1 LETPLL
7 LELNVENFAVVEKL
21 SLRLEPGFNVLT
33 GETGAGKSIL
43 IDAVAGL
50 LGARL
55 GPETVRA
62 GADAARI
69 EAVFQLE
76 AEPAELDRQLSELG
90 VDPEDG
96 LIIVSRDVPVN
107 GRGVARVNGRA
118 VPTSALAQLAPHL
131 VDIHGQT
138 DNLSLL
144 RSSAQLLL
152 LDAFGGLDAERD
164 AVAERVGELRRV
176 RREREGLQRDER
188 ELARTLDLL
197 RFQVEEIESA
207 RLQPNEDE
215 ELAAERQVLANA
227 GRLIELAEGAY
238 AALYE
243 PADEAQAAV
252 ELLGQAADALAELAR
267 LDASRSGLAGQIR
280 DLAVQAT
287 ELAREVRSYRDRID
301 VDPERLMQV
310 EERLELLRTLKRKY
324 GQTIDEIVAFQAR
337 ASEQIAELE
346 NSESRVAELAAREAD
361 LRQELSGMV
370 GALSRRRAEAADR
383 LAARVEQELAY
394 LNMASA
400 RFAIALDRAE
410 AADGLAG
417 EDGRAYAFDA
427 TGLDRVEFQVAP
439 NPGEPLRPLARIASG
454 GETARLMLA
463 LKAALAEVDDVPV
476 LIFDEVD
483 AGVGGRSGHVIG
495 EKLAELSRSHQVLC
509 VTHLPQ
515 VASYADAHFRLV
527 KTVQDDRTRTTVS
540 RLDDAGRVEELAVM
554 LGGTRHGVEQ
564 ARALIEQAR
573 QRRGARS
580 DTRPAAAAS

>member
-1 LETPLL
+1 LL

-21 SLRLEPGFNVLT
+21 SLRLEPGLNVLT

-55 GPETVRA
+55 GPESVRS

-76 AEPAELDRQLSELG
+76 ADRAELERELAELG
-90 VDPEDG
+90 LDREEDA
-96 LIIVSRDVPVN
+96 LIVARDVPAS

-144 RSSAQLLL
+144 RASAQLLL
-152 LDAFGGLDAERD
+152 LDAFGGLDAERE

-197 RFQVEEIESA
+197 RFQADEIESA
-207 RLQPNEDE
+207 KLQPGEDD

-227 GRLIELAEGAY
+227 GRLIELAEGGY
-238 AALYE
+238 VALYE
-243 PADEAQAAV
+243 RGDETPAAV
-252 ELLGQAADALAELAR
+252 ELLGQAADALEELAR
-267 LDASRSGLAGQIR
+267 LDPSQAALAEQVR
-280 DLAVQAT
+280 DLSVQAT
-287 ELAREVRSYRDRID
+287 ELARELRAYRDRVD
-301 VDPERLMQV
+301 VDPERLGQV
-310 EERLELLRTLKRKY
+310 EERLELLRSLKRKY
-324 GQTIDEIVAFQAR
+324 GATIEEIVAFQAR
-337 ASEQIAELE
+337 ASEQIVELE
-346 NSESRVAELAAREAD
+346 NSESRVAELSARENE
-361 LRQELSGMV
+361 LRQELSGLV
-370 GALSRRRAEAADR
+370 AALSRRRAEAADR
-383 LAARVEQELAY
+383 LAARVERELAY

-400 RFAIALDRAE
+400 RFAIALDRVE
-410 AADGLAG
+410 AADGLVV
-417 EDGRAYAFDA
+417 DGGAPLAFDA
-427 TGLDRVEFQVAP
+427 TGVDRVEFQVAP
-439 NPGEPLRPLARIASG
+439 NPGEPLRPLAKIASG

-495 EKLAELSRSHQVLC
+495 QKLAELSRSHQVLC

-515 VASYADAHFRLV
+515 VASYSDAHFRIV
-527 KTVQDDRTRTTVS
+527 KTVQDERTRTAVS
-540 RLDDAGRVEELAVM
+540 RLDEAGRVEELAAM

-573 QRRGARS
+573 QQRGERPDA
-580 DTRPAAAAS
+580 RPAAAAS

>member
-1 LETPLL
+1 LL

-21 SLRLEPGFNVLT
+21 SLRLGPGLNVLT

-50 LGARL
+50 LGGRL
-55 GPETVRA
+55 GPDVVRQD
-62 GADAARI
+62 ADAARI
-69 EAVFQLE
+69 EGVFQLE
-76 AEPAELDRQLSELG
+76 AERPGLELELAELG
-90 VDPEDG
+90 VEPEDG
-96 LIIVSRDVPVN
+96 VIILSRDVPAS

-118 VPTSALAQLAPHL
+118 VPTSALTQLAPHL

-144 RSSAQLLL
+144 RASAQLLL
-152 LDAFGGLDAERD
+152 VDAFGGLDAER
-164 AVAERVGELRRV
+164 AALGEGVAELRRV
-176 RREREGLQRDER
+176 RREREALQRDER

-197 RFQVEEIESA
+197 RFQAEEIEAA
-207 RLQPNEDE
+207 RLGPNEDE

-243 PADEAQAAV
+243 GADEAPAAGD
-252 ELLGQAADALAELAR
+252 LLGQAADALAELAR
-267 LDASRSGLAGQIR
+267 LDATQTGLADQTR
-280 DLAVQAT
+280 DLAVQVT
-287 ELAREVRSYRDRID
+287 ELAREVRSYRDRVD
-301 VDPERLMQV
+301 VDPERLGQV
-310 EERLELLRTLKRKY
+310 EDRLELIRTLKRKY
-324 GQTIDEIVAFQAR
+324 GATIEEIVAFQAR
-337 ASEQIAELE
+337 ASEQIVELE

-361 LRQELSGMV
+361 LRPELAGL
-370 GALSRRRAEAADR
+370 ATELSRRRAESAER
-383 LAARVEQELAY
+383 LAGRVERELAY

-400 RFAIALDRAE
+400 RFSIALERAE
-410 AADGLAG
+410 AADGLPFD
-417 EDGRAYAFDA
+417 DGRAYAFDA
-427 TGLDRVEFQVAP
+427 TGVDRLEFQVAP
-439 NPGEPLRPLARIASG
+439 NPGEPLRSLAKIASG

-495 EKLAELSRSHQVLC
+495 EKLAELSRTHQVLC

-515 VASYADAHFRLV
+515 VASYADAHYRIM
-527 KTVQDDRTRTTVS
+527 KSVQDERTRTTVT
-540 RLDDAGRVEELAVM
+540 RLDDDGRVEELAAM

-573 QRRGARS
+573 KRRQERPDARS
-580 DTRPAAAAS
+580 AAAAS